1 MTNQAQLRPRKLS
14 AIERLAEEI
23 KSYREAAKLDSWT
36 SFVDDLQVPGDLY
49 PGVLT
54 NRPQLIKAAP
64 PRELSKDE
72 CAVLYKLI
80 AGLLETNAAL
90 REHTERVGQL
100 TDNLNGAMTSF
111 VRVAQQIK
119 TFANFE
125 VVGEPET
132 DEEE

>member
-1 MTNQAQLRPRKLS
+1 MTQAQLRPRKLS

-36 SFVDDLQVPGDLY
+36 AFVDELQVPGDLY
-49 PGVLT
+49 PGVVT
-54 NRPQLIKAAP
+54 NRPQLIKAAT

-72 CAVLYKLI
+72 CAVLYNLI

-100 TDNLNGAMTSF
+100 TENLNSQLTGFM
-111 VRVAQQIK
+111 RVAHQIK
-119 TFANFE
+119 LFANFG
-125 VVGEPET
+125 VVGEPEAD
-132 DEEE
+132 DEE

>member
-1 MTNQAQLRPRKLS
+1 MAEANVRPRKLA
-14 AIERLAEEI
+14 AIERIAEEI
-23 KSYREAAKLDSWT
+23 RSYRESTKLDSWN
-36 SFVDDLQVPGDLY
+36 SFVEGLQVPGDLY
-49 PGVLT
+49 PAVLT
-54 NRPQLIKAAP
+54 NRPQLVLAAT

-100 TDNLNGAMTSF
+100 TENLNAAMTNF

-119 TFANFE
+119 LFANFE
-125 VVGEPET
+125 VVGEPDT
-132 DEEE
+132 EEE